1 MPKTVDL
8 ESLAEEILGNIQHGE
23 ALYDE
28 DEYEGLMWQIEQL
41 KDAARERYNE
51 NQKLV

>member
-1 MPKTVDL
+1 MPKKVDL
-8 ESLAEEILGNIQHGE
+8 ETLVEEILGDIQHGE

-28 DEYEGLMWQIEQL
+28 DEYEGLIWQIEEL
-41 KDAARERYNE
+41 KDAVRERYNE